1 MRGLYEKN
9 RHVYL
14 LLSSITYAI
23 RAQRL
28 LMAHNIRSNLERISI
43 ERANLGC
50 GYCLKIKSYDFQTAK
65 KLIAESKIRLKDW
78 WESE

>member
-1 MRGLYEKN
+1 MYGKN

-28 LMAHNIRSNLERISI
+28 LMTHNIRSNLERVSI
-43 ERANLGC
+43 ERAEMGC
-50 GYCLKIKSYDFQTAK
+50 GYCLKIKDYDFQDAK
-65 KLIAESKIRLKDW
+65 RLIAESNIRLKDW
-78 WESE
+78 WESD